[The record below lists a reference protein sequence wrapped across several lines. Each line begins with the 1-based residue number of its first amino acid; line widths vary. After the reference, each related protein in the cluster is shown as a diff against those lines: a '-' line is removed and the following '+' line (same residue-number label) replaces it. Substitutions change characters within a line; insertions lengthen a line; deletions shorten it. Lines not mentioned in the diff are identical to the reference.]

1 MGLTKVRFGLTIT
14 DGGAD
19 KERAPVPFVAELS
32 KRAGIELEAVTSP
45 SYEALATA
53 MNKGELELAWLPPV
67 VFLRTDPKK
76 TKPLVA
82 IRRGSDGSYHSAL
95 IVREDAPFK
104 EAKDLAGSRAAWVDP
119 WSAAGFIL
127 PRLALL
133 SKGIDPR
140 TLFRAESFQWSHKA
154 AVVAVVDGA
163 ADVAGTYAHVN
174 ADGKIVTG
182 GWTSVKDA
190 KVRVLEQVGR
200 VPPDLM
206 CASAS
211 LDDALVTKVRD
222 ALLAATADD
231 ELGKAAQTLF
241 QSSSFAALGEG
252 DYDGLRKELDIA
264 EQKKLFAS

>member
-1 MGLTKVRFGLTIT
+1 MADSKVRFGLTFT
-14 DGGAD
+14 DGGAE
-19 KERAPVPFVAELS
+19 KERALAPFVAELG
-32 KRAGIELEAVTSP
+32 KRAGIDIEAVTSP
-45 SYEALATA
+45 SYEALATS

-67 VFLRTDPKK
+67 VFLRTDSKK
-76 TKPLVA
+76 AKPLVA

-95 IVREDAPFK
+95 IVREDASFK
-104 EAKDLAGSRAAWVDP
+104 ETKDLAGARAAWVDP
-119 WSAAGFIL
+119 WSAAGFII

-133 SKGIDPR
+133 TKGIDPR

-163 ADVAGTYAHVN
+163 ADVAGTYAHVD

-200 VPPDLM
+200 VPPDLL

-211 LDDALVTKVRD
+211 LDEALVTKLRD
-222 ALLAATADD
+222 VLLAATAED

-241 QSSSFAALGEG
+241 QSSSFAPLGDA
-252 DYDGLRKELDIA
+252 DYDGLRKELDKA
-264 EQKKLFAS
+264 EEKKLFAS